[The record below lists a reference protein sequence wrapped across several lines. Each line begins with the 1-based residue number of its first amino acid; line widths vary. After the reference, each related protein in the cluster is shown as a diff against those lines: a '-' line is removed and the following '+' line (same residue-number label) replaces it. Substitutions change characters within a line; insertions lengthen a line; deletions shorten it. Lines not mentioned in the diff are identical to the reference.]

1 MIDSTTHFSKFEHLP
16 YSPFADSAR
25 DSDHPVDGGMSQSV
39 GQLITPTWAEVEAE
53 RDRCNR
59 HATRLR
65 FWQWW
70 FVGMFTFYTTLVGIL
85 LLKLAVGI

>member
-1 MIDSTTHFSKFEHLP
+1 MTDSTAHFSKLDHLAYRP
-16 YSPFADSAR
+16 LAQR
-25 DSDHPVDGGMSQSV
+25 QVGSDHPVDGGMAQRLD
-39 GQLITPTWAEVEAE
+39 QLITPTWDEVDAA

-59 HATRLR
+59 HADRLR

-85 LLKLAVGI
+85 LLKLTAGI